1 MNRTIGI
8 IADDLTGANDSG
20 IQLTTKGI
28 DTSVYFEI
36 PTHHHHLSSGIVVDT
51 NSRALLKEE
60 AVSITKQASL
70 FLKEA
75 GYKYIYK
82 KMDST
87 LRGQTG
93 LELKAM
99 RDVFDPEFIVVAPAF
114 PALGRTTKGGI
125 HYVNGEKIVDTEFSK
140 DPKHPVTT
148 SFIPALLEIEMEE
161 TIGLLTQLDYES
173 EVSEFEEKL
182 KTWKSRGVTYI
193 VCDAETQDDLRLAA
207 KRIASITENVIWAGS
222 AGLAEVLPEV
232 LGFGQPIGEQEFP
245 ISKQVMTVC
254 GSLSQVTQNQVKYA
268 VEQPNVTA
276 VEINTVEIFA
286 EDWVS
291 HRNHYIENCLNGLRE
306 GNDIVLFVPSNETV
320 RQEVKQIGKTLA
332 LTGNQI
338 GEKIS
343 HALGEIS
350 VKVAEEAEQLSG
362 FVLTGG
368 DAAKDTSRQLGGIGF
383 QLMKQVEAGIPLGSL
398 IGTEKEYIAV
408 TKAGAFGK
416 EDSIYRA
423 MQQLKGVR

>member
-1 MNRTIGI
+1 MDRPIGT

-20 IQLTTKGI
+20 IQLTMKGI
-28 DTSVYFEI
+28 HTSVYFEI
-36 PTHHHHLSSGIVVDT
+36 PTHHHHLSSGIVIDT

-60 AVSITKQASL
+60 AVSAAKHASL

-75 GYKYIYK
+75 GYNHIYK

-87 LRGQTG
+87 LRGHTG
-93 LELKAM
+93 LELKAI
-99 RDVFDPEFIVVAPAF
+99 REVFDPEYVVVAPAF
-114 PALGRTTKGGI
+114 PALGRTTKDGI

-148 SFIPALLEIEMEE
+148 SFIPALLENE
-161 TIGLLTQLDYES
+161 TKEPIGQLTRADYEKDS
-173 EVSEFEEKL
+173 SKFQEKL
-182 KTWKSRGVTYI
+182 KSWKDRGVTYI
-193 VCDAETQDDLRLAA
+193 VCDAETQDDLRIAA
-207 KRIASITENVIWAGS
+207 KRIASISKNVIWAGS

-232 LGFGQPIGEQEFP
+232 LGFGQQVGEQEFS
-245 ISKQVMTVC
+245 ISQQVMTVC

-268 VEQPNVTA
+268 AKQPNITA
-276 VEINTVEIFA
+276 VEVNTVEIFT
-286 EDWVS
+286 EEWDI
-291 HRNHYIENCLNGLRE
+291 HKNHYIKECLTGLRQ
-306 GNDIVLFVPSNETV
+306 GNDIVLFVPSNETI
-320 RQEVKQIGKTLA
+320 RQVVKLVGNSLE

-343 HALGEIS
+343 HALGDLT
-350 VKVAEEAEQLSG
+350 VRVAEEAEQLSG

-368 DAAKDTSRQLGGIGF
+368 DTAKDISRQLGGIGF
-383 QLMKQVEAGIPLGSL
+383 QLVKQIEAGIPLGSL

-423 MQQLKGVR
+423 MQELKGVR